1 MKVEETVKELPEKIV
16 KSGLYVSKGIEI
28 GEVYEFIEAIIERVL
43 AHHISAD
50 DM

>member
-1 MKVEETVKELPEKIV
+1 VD
-16 KSGLYVSKGIEI
+16 VSKGIEI
-28 GEVYEFIEAIIERVL
+28 GEVFVKISNEFIEAIIERVL